1 MRPSRVLVEPQ
12 LLEQVVT
19 KIGFR
24 GRRCQCIEKR
34 EQLRRPTMR
43 TRDVLDECVVP
54 IGLRPPVFQGLEFD
68 GGGEALDLLGEEGLD
83 GRSQRLVTVVHYR
96 PPGSGRV
103 TGRAT
108 ASALELMS
116 SFQGLTS
123 WCRVAPKHGI
133 DIGCSRAIH
142 SVPRVMAFLTGS

>member
-12 LLEQVVT
+12 LLEQVMT

-24 GRRCQCIEKR
+24 GWRCQCIEKR
-34 EQLRRPTMR
+34 EQLRRPKMR

-68 GGGEALDLLGEEGLD
+68 GGGEALDLLGEESLD
-83 GRSQRLVTVVHYR
+83 GRSPRLVTVVHIV
-96 PPGSGRV
+96 PPGAGRV

-108 ASALELMS
+108 ASALELMP

-133 DIGCSRAIH
+133 DIG
-142 SVPRVMAFLTGS
+142 

>member
-34 EQLRRPTMR
+34 EQLRRPKMR
-43 TRDVLDECVVP
+43 ARNVLDECVVP
-54 IGLRPPVFQGLEFD
+54 IGLLAPVFQGLEFD

-83 GRSQRLVTVVHYR
+83 G
-96 PPGSGRV
+96 
-103 TGRAT
+103 
-108 ASALELMS
+108 
-116 SFQGLTS
+116 
-123 WCRVAPKHGI
+123 
-133 DIGCSRAIH
+133 
-142 SVPRVMAFLTGS
+142 